1 MPLPDD
7 ILQRVARDFAA
18 QNVAAAV
25 DSLDAFR
32 GPERPRVLRCVVHLA
47 EGSPERLQHFL
58 RVAELDYRDVILFA
72 EYDRQDRHVRD
83 LRREFE

>member
-1 MPLPDD
+1 MPLPAD

-25 DSLDAFR
+25 ASLNAFR

-47 EGSPERLQHFL
+47 EASLERLQ
-58 RVAELDYRDVILFA
+58 
-72 EYDRQDRHVRD
+72 
-83 LRREFE
+83 